1 MTDTML
7 TIFLAVAT
15 VLAGLIAVRVLLDIW
30 RDHFA

>member
-7 TIFLAVAT
+7 TVFLAVTT
-15 VLAGLIAVRVLLDIW
+15 VFVSLLAVRTLLDIW